1 MKKKLNTQAITNELK
16 QGSVFFSQRPTP
28 TLQDSEPKSKKKDQE
43 HKEKGKV
50 ANKKALSQ
58 VGEKDNQLQS
68 TVNRPVGQ
76 SADQST
82 GRSVDQSTNQLTG
95 KVVDR
100 PVSFYIPIIINHK
113 IDEAVTHY
121 RENFSKSIDRSAVI
135 SALLG
140 KADIWTDE
148 ALNKL
153 ADEVISQ
160 LTSRLIGRQTG
171 RSTD

>member
-16 QGSVFFSQRPTP
+16 QGSVFFSQRSAPP
-28 TLQDSEPKSKKKDQE
+28 LQGSKPEPKKEDQRRE
-43 HKEKGKV
+43 KKGKV

-113 IDEAVTHY
+113 IDGAVTYY
-121 RENFSKSIDRSAVI
+121 RENYSKSVDRSAVV

-140 KADIWTDE
+140 NADIWTEE

-153 ADEVISQ
+153 ADDVISQ
-160 LTSRLIGRQTG
+160 LTSRLFGRQTG